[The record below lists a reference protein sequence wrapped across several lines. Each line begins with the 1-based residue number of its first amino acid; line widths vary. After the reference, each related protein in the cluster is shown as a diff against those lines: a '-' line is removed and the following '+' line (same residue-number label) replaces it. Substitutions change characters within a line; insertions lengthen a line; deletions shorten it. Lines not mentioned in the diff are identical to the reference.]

1 MMRIVRRA
9 LRQWKREFLAFWG
22 RFTAF
27 HRIVMGIVLA
37 MSIVFV
43 VRTRVLDPLESEL
56 VGLQKELSDHSIP
69 SRIPEP
75 DQDET
80 VQEERLREESLSRSL
95 KTHEAALAETVAA
108 SLLRLDASWADAN
121 ALLLD
126 LASQHKLRLKKTP
139 AESPDDGPV
148 PTAASACELEGNY
161 AAIYAFLVRV
171 QQEPLL
177 WELRDVSIELLKST
191 DEHGGPVSPLLA
203 LRFTLVQHLYG
214 GGQK

>member
-27 HRIVMGIVLA
+27 HRIVMGIMLA
-37 MSIVFV
+37 MGIVFV
-43 VRTRVLDPLESEL
+43 ARTRVLDPLESEL
-56 VGLQKELSDHSIP
+56 EGLRKELSEKSIP

-75 DQDET
+75 EQDET
-80 VQEERLREESLSRSL
+80 VQEERLREESLVRSL
-95 KTHEAALAETVAA
+95 ENHEAALAETEAA

-139 AESPDDGPV
+139 AESPGDGPV
-148 PTAASACELEGNY
+148 PTAASACELEGSY
-161 AAIYAFLVRV
+161 AAIYAFLDRM
-171 QQEPLL
+171 QREPLL

-191 DEHGGPVSPLLA
+191 DAFGGSVSPLLA

-214 GGQK
+214 GGR